1 MTTDPAL
8 LRLAFVG
15 CGRIAGFHLDGIE
28 RAAPR
33 TRVTAAIDPDPDAAA
48 AIAARTGA
56 RTFVSLQ
63 QALSVGGF
71 DAVDIMVPHDLHEAL
86 AVEAFAA
93 GRHVLLEK
101 PMALTLEACER
112 IQTAA
117 RRAGTVFMVAENS
130 QYWPDVVRARDLLA
144 AGAIGEAVTARASF
158 EALHDPFWY
167 PSDSWRY
174 EVARTG
180 GGVVVDGGAH
190 WIRPLRMW
198 LGEVDEVVATTGRV
212 VPVMQGESLAHA
224 LLRFRSGVVA
234 SFQAITHDAP
244 LWAGP
249 WWRLTGTAGEIVIHG
264 GFDGGMTLVDRQ
276 HPRGRPIAGEHGYA
290 ASFAPELAD
299 FEAAI
304 LDGKP
309 PEAPPEASL
318 GELRTA
324 LAIYRS
330 AASGR
335 WEKVWD

>member
-1 MTTDPAL
+1 MVNDARE
-8 LRLAFVG
+8 LRVAFVG

-28 RAAPR
+28 QAAQR
-33 TRVTAAIDPDPDAAA
+33 TRVTAAVDPDANAAA

-56 RTFVSLQ
+56 RTYASLEL
-63 QALSVGGF
+63 ALAVGDF
-71 DAVDIMVPHDLHEAL
+71 DAVDIMVPHDLHEDL
-86 AVEAFAA
+86 ATRAFAA
-93 GRHVLLEK
+93 GKHVLLEK
-101 PMALTLEACER
+101 PMALTLDACDR
-112 IQTAA
+112 IQVAA
-117 RRAGTVFMVAENS
+117 GRAGTVFMVAENS
-130 QYWPDVVRARDLLA
+130 QYWPDVVRARDLLVS
-144 AGAIGEAVTARASF
+144 GAIGEPVTARASF
-158 EALHDPFWY
+158 EAPHDPFWY
-167 PSDSWRY
+167 PDDSWRY

-198 LGEVDEVVATTGRV
+198 LGEVEAVVAATGRIL
-212 VPVMQGESLAHA
+212 PAMQGESLAHA
-224 LLRFRSGVVA
+224 LLRFQSGVVA

-264 GFDGGMTLVDRQ
+264 GFDGGMTLVNWQ
-276 HPRGRPIAGEHGYA
+276 HPQGRPIAGEHGYA
-290 ASFAPELAD
+290 ASFAPEMAD
-299 FEAAI
+299 FEAAV
-304 LDGKP
+304 LDGKS

-330 AASGR
+330 AESGH

>member
-1 MTTDPAL
+1 MSNDAAE

-28 RAAPR
+28 QAAPR
-33 TRVTAAIDPDPDAAA
+33 TRVTAAVDPDPSAAE

-56 RTFVSLQ
+56 RTYASLE
-63 QALSVGGF
+63 QALAAGGF
-71 DAVDIMVPHDLHEAL
+71 DAVDIMVPHDLHEEL
-86 AVEAFAA
+86 ASRAFAA
-93 GRHVLLEK
+93 GKHVLLEK
-101 PMALTLEACER
+101 PMALALDACAR
-112 IQTAA
+112 IQEAA
-117 RRAGTVFMVAENS
+117 RRAGTVFMVAENA
-130 QYWPDVVRARDLLA
+130 QYWPDVVRARELLEE
-144 AGAIGEAVTARASF
+144 GVIGDAITARASF
-158 EALHDPFWY
+158 EAALDPFWY

-180 GGVVVDGGAH
+180 GGIVVDGGAH

-198 LGEVDEVVATTGRV
+198 LGEVEEVVATTAQLL
-212 VPVMQGESLAHA
+212 PAMQGESLAHA

-299 FEAAI
+299 FEAVV
-304 LDGKP
+304 LDGKKP
-309 PEAPPEASL
+309 VAPPEASL

-330 AASGR
+330 AESGR
-335 WEKVWD
+335 WEKVWQ

>member
-1 MTTDPAL
+1 MSNDAAE

-28 RAAPR
+28 QAAPR
-33 TRVTAAIDPDPDAAA
+33 TRVTAAVDPDPSAAE
-48 AIAARTGA
+48 AIAVRTGA
-56 RTFVSLQ
+56 RTYASLE
-63 QALSVGGF
+63 QALAAGGF
-71 DAVDIMVPHDLHEAL
+71 DAVDIMVPHDLHEEL
-86 AVEAFAA
+86 ASRAFAA
-93 GRHVLLEK
+93 GKHVLLEK
-101 PMALTLEACER
+101 PMALALDACAR
-112 IQTAA
+112 IQEAA
-117 RRAGTVFMVAENS
+117 RRAGSVFMVAENA
-130 QYWPDVVRARDLLA
+130 QYWPDVVRARELLEE
-144 AGAIGEAVTARASF
+144 GVIGDAITARASF
-158 EALHDPFWY
+158 EAALDPFWY

-180 GGVVVDGGAH
+180 GGIVVDGGAH

-198 LGEVDEVVATTGRV
+198 LGEVEEVVATTAQLL
-212 VPVMQGESLAHA
+212 PVMQGESLAHA

-299 FEAAI
+299 FEAVV
-304 LDGKP
+304 LDGKKP
-309 PEAPPEASL
+309 AAPPEASL

-330 AASGR
+330 AESGR
-335 WEKVWD
+335 WEKVWQ

>member
-1 MTTDPAL
+1 MSNDAAE

-28 RAAPR
+28 QAAPR
-33 TRVTAAIDPDPDAAA
+33 TRVTAAVDPDPSAAE

-56 RTFVSLQ
+56 RTYASLE
-63 QALSVGGF
+63 QALAAGGF
-71 DAVDIMVPHDLHEAL
+71 DAVDIMVPHDLHEEL
-86 AVEAFAA
+86 ASRAFAA
-93 GRHVLLEK
+93 GKHVLLEK
-101 PMALTLEACER
+101 PMALALDACAR
-112 IQTAA
+112 IQEAA
-117 RRAGTVFMVAENS
+117 RRAGTVFMVAENA
-130 QYWPDVVRARDLLA
+130 QYWPDVVRARELLEE
-144 AGAIGEAVTARASF
+144 GVIGDAITARASF
-158 EALHDPFWY
+158 EAALDPFWY

-180 GGVVVDGGAH
+180 GGIVVDGGAH

-198 LGEVDEVVATTGRV
+198 LGEVEEVVATTAQLL
-212 VPVMQGESLAHA
+212 PVMQGESLAHA

-299 FEAAI
+299 FEAVV
-304 LDGKP
+304 LDGKKP
-309 PEAPPEASL
+309 VAPPEASL

-330 AASGR
+330 AESGR
-335 WEKVWD
+335 WEKVWQ

>member
-1 MTTDPAL
+1 MSNDAAE

-28 RAAPR
+28 QAAPR
-33 TRVTAAIDPDPDAAA
+33 TRVTAAVDPDPSAAE

-56 RTFVSLQ
+56 RTYGSLE
-63 QALSVGGF
+63 QALAAGGF
-71 DAVDIMVPHDLHEAL
+71 DAVDIMVPHDLHEEL
-86 AVEAFAA
+86 ASRAFAA
-93 GRHVLLEK
+93 GKHVLLEK
-101 PMALTLEACER
+101 PMALALDACAR
-112 IQTAA
+112 IQEAA
-117 RRAGTVFMVAENS
+117 RRAGSVFMVAENA
-130 QYWPDVVRARDLLA
+130 QYWPDVVRARELLEE
-144 AGAIGEAVTARASF
+144 GVIGDAITARASF
-158 EALHDPFWY
+158 EAALDPFWY

-180 GGVVVDGGAH
+180 GGIVVDGGAH

-198 LGEVDEVVATTGRV
+198 LGEVEEVVATTAQLL
-212 VPVMQGESLAHA
+212 PVMQGESLAHA

-290 ASFAPELAD
+290 ASLAPELAD
-299 FEAAI
+299 FEAVV
-304 LDGKP
+304 LDGKKP
-309 PEAPPEASL
+309 AAPPEASL

-330 AASGR
+330 AESGR
-335 WEKVWD
+335 WEKVWQ

>member
-1 MTTDPAL
+1 MTTQTEA

-28 RAAPR
+28 RAALR
-33 TRVTAAIDPDPDAAA
+33 TRVTAAIDPDPEAAA

-56 RTFVSLQ
+56 RTYTSLRE
-63 QALSVGGF
+63 ALADSEF
-71 DAVDIMVPHDLHEAL
+71 DAVDIMVPHELHEAL
-86 AVEAFAA
+86 ATEAFAA
-93 GRHVLLEK
+93 GKHVLLEK
-101 PMALTLEACER
+101 PMALTLDACARVQE
-112 IQTAA
+112 AA
-117 RRAGTVFMVAENS
+117 RRAGTAFMVAENA

-144 AGAIGEAVTARASF
+144 EGAIGEPVTARASF
-158 EALHDPFWY
+158 EAALDPFWY

-180 GGVVVDGGAH
+180 GGIVVDGGAH

-198 LGEVDEVVATTGRV
+198 LGELEEVVATTAQLL
-212 VPVMQGESLAHA
+212 PVMQGESLAHA

-234 SFQAITHDAP
+234 SFQAITHDAS

-276 HPRGRPIAGEHGYA
+276 HPQGRPIAGEHGYA

-299 FEAAI
+299 FEAMV
-304 LDGKP
+304 LDGKEP
-309 PEAPPEASL
+309 DAPPDMAL

-330 AASGR
+330 AHSCR
-335 WEKVWD
+335 

>member
-1 MTTDPAL
+1 MSNDAAE

-28 RAAPR
+28 QAAPR
-33 TRVTAAIDPDPDAAA
+33 TRVTAAVDPDPSAAE

-56 RTFVSLQ
+56 RTYGSLE
-63 QALSVGGF
+63 QALAAGGF
-71 DAVDIMVPHDLHEAL
+71 DAVDIMVPHDLHEEL
-86 AVEAFAA
+86 ASRAFAA
-93 GRHVLLEK
+93 GKHVLLEK
-101 PMALTLEACER
+101 PMALALDACAR
-112 IQTAA
+112 IQEAA
-117 RRAGTVFMVAENS
+117 RRAGSVFMVAENA
-130 QYWPDVVRARDLLA
+130 QYWPDVVRARELLEE
-144 AGAIGEAVTARASF
+144 GVIGDAITARASF
-158 EALHDPFWY
+158 EAALDPFWY

-180 GGVVVDGGAH
+180 GGIVVDGGAH

-198 LGEVDEVVATTGRV
+198 LGEVEEVVATTAQLL
-212 VPVMQGESLAHA
+212 PVMQGESLAHA

-299 FEAAI
+299 FEAVV
-304 LDGKP
+304 LDGKKP
-309 PEAPPEASL
+309 AAPPEASL

-330 AASGR
+330 AESGR
-335 WEKVWD
+335 WEKVWQ

>member
-1 MTTDPAL
+1 MSNDAAE

-28 RAAPR
+28 QAAPR
-33 TRVTAAIDPDPDAAA
+33 TRVTAAVDPDPSAAE

-56 RTFVSLQ
+56 RTYGSLE
-63 QALSVGGF
+63 QALAAGGF
-71 DAVDIMVPHDLHEAL
+71 DAVDIMVPHDLHEEL
-86 AVEAFAA
+86 ASRAFAA
-93 GRHVLLEK
+93 GKHVLLEK
-101 PMALTLEACER
+101 PMALALDACAR
-112 IQTAA
+112 IQEAA
-117 RRAGTVFMVAENS
+117 RRAGSVFMVAENA
-130 QYWPDVVRARDLLA
+130 QYWPDVVRARELLE
-144 AGAIGEAVTARASF
+144 GGVIGDAITARASF
-158 EALHDPFWY
+158 EAALDPFWY

-180 GGVVVDGGAH
+180 GGIVVDGGAH

-198 LGEVDEVVATTGRV
+198 LGEVEEVVATTAQLL
-212 VPVMQGESLAHA
+212 PVMQGESLAHA

-299 FEAAI
+299 FEAVV
-304 LDGKP
+304 LDGKKP
-309 PEAPPEASL
+309 AAPPEASL

-330 AASGR
+330 AESGR
-335 WEKVWD
+335 WEKVWQ

>member
-1 MTTDPAL
+1 MSNDAAE

-28 RAAPR
+28 QAAPR
-33 TRVTAAIDPDPDAAA
+33 TRVTAAVDPDPSAAE

-56 RTFVSLQ
+56 RTYASLE
-63 QALSVGGF
+63 QALAAGGF
-71 DAVDIMVPHDLHEAL
+71 DAVDIMVPHDLHEEL
-86 AVEAFAA
+86 ASRAFAA
-93 GRHVLLEK
+93 GKHVLLEK
-101 PMALTLEACER
+101 PMALALDACAR
-112 IQTAA
+112 IQEAA
-117 RRAGTVFMVAENS
+117 RRAGSVFMVAENA
-130 QYWPDVVRARDLLA
+130 QYWPDVVRARELLEE
-144 AGAIGEAVTARASF
+144 GVIGDAITARASF
-158 EALHDPFWY
+158 EAALDPFWY

-180 GGVVVDGGAH
+180 GGIVVDGGAH

-198 LGEVDEVVATTGRV
+198 LGEVEEVVATTAQLL
-212 VPVMQGESLAHA
+212 PVMQGESLAHA

-299 FEAAI
+299 FEAVV
-304 LDGKP
+304 LDGKKP
-309 PEAPPEASL
+309 AAPPEASL

-330 AASGR
+330 AESGR
-335 WEKVWD
+335 WEKVWQ

>member
-1 MTTDPAL
+1 MSNDAAE

-28 RAAPR
+28 QAAPR
-33 TRVTAAIDPDPDAAA
+33 TRVTAAVDPDPRATE

-56 RTFVSLQ
+56 RTYASLE
-63 QALSVGGF
+63 QALAAGGF
-71 DAVDIMVPHDLHEAL
+71 DAVDIMVPHDLHEEL
-86 AVEAFAA
+86 ASLAFAA
-93 GRHVLLEK
+93 GKHVLLEK
-101 PMALTLEACER
+101 PMALALDACAR
-112 IQTAA
+112 IQEAA
-117 RRAGTVFMVAENS
+117 RRAGSVFMVAENA
-130 QYWPDVVRARDLLA
+130 QYWPDVVRARELLEE
-144 AGAIGEAVTARASF
+144 GVIGDAITARASF
-158 EALHDPFWY
+158 EAALDPFWY

-180 GGVVVDGGAH
+180 GGIVVDGGAH

-198 LGEVDEVVATTGRV
+198 LGEVEEVVATTAQLL
-212 VPVMQGESLAHA
+212 PVMQGESLAHA

-276 HPRGRPIAGEHGYA
+276 HPRGRPIVGEHGYA

-299 FEAAI
+299 FEAVV
-304 LDGKP
+304 LDGKQP
-309 PEAPPEASL
+309 AAPPEASL

-330 AASGR
+330 AESGR
-335 WEKVWD
+335 WEKVWQ

>member
-1 MTTDPAL
+1 MSNDAAE

-28 RAAPR
+28 QAAPR
-33 TRVTAAIDPDPDAAA
+33 TRVTAAVDPDPRATE

-56 RTFVSLQ
+56 RTYASLE
-63 QALSVGGF
+63 QALAAGGF
-71 DAVDIMVPHDLHEAL
+71 DAVDIMVPHDLHEEL
-86 AVEAFAA
+86 ASRAFAA
-93 GRHVLLEK
+93 GKHVLLEK
-101 PMALTLEACER
+101 PMALALDACAR
-112 IQTAA
+112 IQEAA
-117 RRAGTVFMVAENS
+117 HRAGTVFMVAENA
-130 QYWPDVVRARDLLA
+130 QYWPDVVRARELLEE
-144 AGAIGEAVTARASF
+144 GVIGDAITARASF
-158 EALHDPFWY
+158 EAALDPFWY

-180 GGVVVDGGAH
+180 GGIVVDGGAH

-198 LGEVDEVVATTGRV
+198 LGEVEEVVATTAQLL
-212 VPVMQGESLAHA
+212 PVMQGESLAHA

-290 ASFAPELAD
+290 VSFAPELAD
-299 FEAAI
+299 FEAVV
-304 LDGKP
+304 LDGKQP
-309 PEAPPEASL
+309 AAPPEASL

-330 AASGR
+330 AESGR
-335 WEKVWD
+335 WEKVWQ

>member
-1 MTTDPAL
+1 MANDAQE

-28 RAAPR
+28 QAAPR
-33 TRVTAAIDPDPDAAA
+33 TRVTAAVDPDPNAAA

-56 RTFVSLQ
+56 HTYASLEP
-63 QALSVGGF
+63 ALAAGDF
-71 DAVDIMVPHDLHEAL
+71 DAVDIMVPHDLHEEL
-86 AVEAFAA
+86 ATRAFAA
-93 GRHVLLEK
+93 GKHVLLEK
-101 PMALTLEACER
+101 PMALTLDACAR
-112 IQTAA
+112 IQEAA

-130 QYWPDVVRARDLLA
+130 QYWPDVVRARELLA
-144 AGAIGEAVTARASF
+144 EGAIGEAVTARASF
-158 EALHDPFWY
+158 EAAHDPFWY

-174 EVARTG
+174 EVSRTG

-198 LGEVDEVVATTGRV
+198 LGEVEEVVATTSRLL
-212 VPVMQGESLAHA
+212 PVMQGESLAHA

-234 SFQAITHDAP
+234 SFQAITSDAP

-264 GFDGGMTLVDRQ
+264 GFDGGMTLVDRE
-276 HPRGRPIAGEHGYA
+276 HPAGRPIAGEHGYA
-290 ASFAPELAD
+290 ASFAPEMAD
-299 FEAAI
+299 FEAVV
-304 LDGKP
+304 LDGREP
-309 PEAPPEASL
+309 AAPPEASL

-330 AASGR
+330 AQSGR